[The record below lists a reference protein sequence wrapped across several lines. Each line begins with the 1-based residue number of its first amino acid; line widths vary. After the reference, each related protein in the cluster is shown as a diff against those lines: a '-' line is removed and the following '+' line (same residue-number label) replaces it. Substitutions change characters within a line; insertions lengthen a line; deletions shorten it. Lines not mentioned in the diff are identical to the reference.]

1 MTEPFSLV
9 IFGVTGNLSQIKLL
23 PALYDLEKHDL
34 LPPGAKIVGVSRQ
47 SLSSDEF
54 INYLSAILHQ
64 ENRHHPHPID
74 DRIFSR
80 LAARLSHISGT
91 IASEALYQQIKSRT
105 SGHRIFYLATYPSL
119 YAQIFSYL
127 NSSGLNTQ
135 GPAHW
140 TRIVVE
146 KPLGND
152 LPSARALDELLL
164 SFFVEDQIYRLDHY
178 LGKETLQNIITFRF
192 GNGIFEPLM
201 NAEYID
207 HIQLTAGED
216 FGIGKRGAYYDSVG
230 ALKDVGQNHILQI
243 LALVLM
249 EDPIHFTNA
258 AITQKRIDL
267 LRRLIP
273 DPRSVVFG
281 QYAGYTSELNVDPAS
296 TTDTFFAFTTG
307 VSGDRFRGV
316 PIYVRAGK
324 KLTRTVTEVNIV
336 FKLPRNRIFKEI
348 AGGLEPNG
356 LIYRFQPNEG
366 IVLKILTKT
375 PGHAQSIEPTFM
387 QFCYRHLKGDMADP
401 YEKLLLDVLRGDQT
415 FFNDAPEVEA
425 QWAFTDK
432 LFSAKTQPIPYL
444 PGSWGPDAAH
454 ALLTRDHR
462 SWIEPS
468 AAFCQF

>member
-105 SGHRIFYLATYPSL
+105 SGHRLFYLAPYPSL
-119 YAQIFSYL
+119 YAQIFFYL

-146 KPLGND
+146 KPPGND

-207 HIQLTAGED
+207 HIQL
-216 FGIGKRGAYYDSVG
+216 
-230 ALKDVGQNHILQI
+230 
-243 LALVLM
+243 
-249 EDPIHFTNA
+249 
-258 AITQKRIDL
+258 
-267 LRRLIP
+267 
-273 DPRSVVFG
+273 
-281 QYAGYTSELNVDPAS
+281 
-296 TTDTFFAFTTG
+296 
-307 VSGDRFRGV
+307 
-316 PIYVRAGK
+316 
-324 KLTRTVTEVNIV
+324 
-336 FKLPRNRIFKEI
+336 
-348 AGGLEPNG
+348 
-356 LIYRFQPNEG
+356 
-366 IVLKILTKT
+366 
-375 PGHAQSIEPTFM
+375 
-387 QFCYRHLKGDMADP
+387 
-401 YEKLLLDVLRGDQT
+401 
-415 FFNDAPEVEA
+415 
-425 QWAFTDK
+425 
-432 LFSAKTQPIPYL
+432 
-444 PGSWGPDAAH
+444 
-454 ALLTRDHR
+454 
-462 SWIEPS
+462 
-468 AAFCQF
+468 